1 MTDYEMRKIAKYQSE
16 YLVEALKEDEELL
29 NLMFPPK
36 LLNIEEAAEMLRI
49 PVGTLYNKINEI
61 PHEKVGKRLV
71 FTDRGLMRWMKR
83 KVGHDTKEIPIEI
96 PLKKVKVM

>member
-1 MTDYEMRKIAKYQSE
+1 MTEYEMRKIAKYQSE

-71 FTDRGLMRWMKR
+71 FTDRGLVRWIKR
-83 KVGHDTKEIPIEI
+83 KVGHNEKVIPIEVK
-96 PLKKVKVM
+96 LKKMM